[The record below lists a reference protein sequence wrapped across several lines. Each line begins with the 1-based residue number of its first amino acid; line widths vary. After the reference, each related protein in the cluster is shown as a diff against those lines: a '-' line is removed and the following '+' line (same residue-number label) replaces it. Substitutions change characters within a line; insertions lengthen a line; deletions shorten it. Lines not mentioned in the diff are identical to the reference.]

1 MRLPHCLPN
10 TKKIEYKGGLKQIYT
25 ESILFPVEGKLTAL
39 TPVHTWFNLR
49 GKKNKTKTKTK
60 KPPNKTKADQE
71 FQIPEGDPHVAK
83 KPLNS
88 LKESPLTH

>member
-1 MRLPHCLPN
+1 MVQPQR
-10 TKKIEYKGGLKQIYT
+10 
-25 ESILFPVEGKLTAL
+25 
-39 TPVHTWFNLR
+39 
-49 GKKNKTKTKTK
+49 KKNKTKTKTK

-88 LKESPLTH
+88 LKESPLTHWIKDASCIFDIYTTNHFHLSCPQYPQSFLSQNRKYNKD

>member
-1 MRLPHCLPN
+1 MVQPQR
-10 TKKIEYKGGLKQIYT
+10 
-25 ESILFPVEGKLTAL
+25 
-39 TPVHTWFNLR
+39 
-49 GKKNKTKTKTK
+49 KKNKTKTKTK
-60 KPPNKTKADQE
+60 TPPNKTKADQE